1 MNRIIKTEK
10 LKAQILKKVLPLFL
24 TNSYESI
31 SIPTI
36 EHATHTTRGTL
47 YKYFKNKRDLFQQA
61 ITLFYN
67 SPLNVLYAVPSSNY
81 KLEDYWKIKI
91 QQLQEAHK
99 YIRNFGILLDLVSLS
114 HYIEIQ
120 GISLIPSFNEVII
133 SNNQNNLKFWETV
146 LINTFDYNIINTSS
160 RQELAKIYNAIFLQK
175 CSSFPDCKL
184 ALPLINI
191 LDSNLKF

>member
-10 LKAQILKKVLPLFL
+10 LKEQILKNVLPLFL
-24 TNSYESI
+24 TKSYESI

-36 EHATHTTRGTL
+36 EDATHTTRGTL
-47 YKYFKNKRDLFQQA
+47 YKYFKNKENLFQQA

-99 YIRNFGILLDLVSLS
+99 YIRSFGIFLDLVSLS

-120 GISLIPSFNEVII
+120 GISLIPSFKEVII
-133 SNNQNNLKFWETV
+133 SNNQKNLKFWETV
-146 LINTFDYNIINTSS
+146 LINTFDYNIETGSS
-160 RQELAKIYNAIFLQK
+160 LQEIAVIYNAIFLQK
-175 CSSFPDCKL
+175 CSTFPNCELSLPKL
-184 ALPLINI
+184 KI
-191 LDSNLKF
+191 KT

>member
-47 YKYFKNKRDLFQQA
+47 YKYFKNKGDLFQQA

-67 SPLNVLYAVPSSNY
+67 SPLNVLHALPALNY
-81 KLEDYWKIKI
+81 NLEEYWELKLS
-91 QQLQEAHK
+91 QLHDAFH
-99 YIRNFGILLDLVSLS
+99 YIRSFGIYLDLVSLS

-146 LINTFDYNIINTSS
+146 LINTFDYNIENGSS
-160 RQELAKIYNAIFLQK
+160 LQELAIIYNAIFLQK
-175 CSSFPDCKL
+175 CSTFPNCELSLPKL
-184 ALPLINI
+184 II
-191 LDSNLKF
+191 KT